1 MSDLDDNLKKT
12 IIPGKL
18 AMKYHPLY
26 KGKIE
31 IVPKCPITKLEDFSI
46 WYTPGVA
53 EPCKQIS
60 NNVNSV
66 FDYTNRGNT
75 IAVVSDCTRV
85 LGLGD
90 IGPEAGLPVMEGKSL
105 LFKFLGGVDAV
116 PLVLRTKVPDELIST
131 VKILEPSFGG
141 INLEDIEKPKCFYIL
156 EKLKKEL
163 NIPVWHD
170 DAQGTATVQ
179 VTALLNALKY
189 TGRNIKQAKIT
200 LLGAGA
206 SSISI
211 AQLLI
216 TTGANPKNIILVDSK
231 GILNQD
237 RLDLK
242 DIDPYKWDLCLITNG
257 ENRIGDISDA
267 LVDSDVCLATSKS
280 GPDIIKKE
288 WIRKMSE
295 NGIVFAC
302 ANPILKYG
310 HGTLKKQEQK

>member
-116 PLVLRTKVPDELIST
+116 SLVLRTKDPET
-131 VKILEPSFGG
+131 G
-141 INLEDIEKPKCFYIL
+141 I
-156 EKLKKEL
+156 
-163 NIPVWHD
+163 
-170 DAQGTATVQ
+170 
-179 VTALLNALKY
+179 
-189 TGRNIKQAKIT
+189 
-200 LLGAGA
+200 
-206 SSISI
+206 
-211 AQLLI
+211 
-216 TTGANPKNIILVDSK
+216 
-231 GILNQD
+231 
-237 RLDLK
+237 
-242 DIDPYKWDLCLITNG
+242 
-257 ENRIGDISDA
+257 
-267 LVDSDVCLATSKS
+267 
-280 GPDIIKKE
+280 
-288 WIRKMSE
+288 
-295 NGIVFAC
+295 
-302 ANPILKYG
+302 
-310 HGTLKKQEQK
+310 